1 MIKRE
6 INDAAGLSGIECF
19 LFDMDGTLY
28 LGSDILPGALDLIEL
43 LHSRG
48 KKVVYITN
56 NSSRSDADYVKKLN
70 DMGIKSSVDEFFSSA
85 DAIAHRLSE
94 MMPGARLYVLGT
106 DSLKDFLAEC
116 GFRIVEGYTRDPA
129 EIPDFAV
136 LGFDTSLTYEKLRI
150 FCDYLTDGVRYIAT
164 HPDMVCPAEG
174 HRSVPDAGSFM
185 LLIEGATGR
194 RPELIAGKPGPAM
207 INIIT
212 EKLGVEKSRTAVVGD
227 RLNTDIMSGINAGTK
242 TVCVLSGETDLAML
256 RRSDVTP
263 DYVFD
268 SVLEIYESLKHCGK

>member
-6 INDAAGLSGIECF
+6 INDDAGLSGIECF

-28 LGSDILPGALDLIEL
+28 LGNDILPGALDLIEL
-43 LHSRG
+43 LHSQG

-116 GFRIVEGYTRDPA
+116 GFRIVEGYTQDPA

>member
-6 INDAAGLSGIECF
+6 INDDDGLSGIECF

-28 LGSDILPGALDLIEL
+28 LGNDILPGALDLIEL
-43 LHSRG
+43 LHSQG

-129 EIPDFAV
+129 EIPDFVV

>member
-6 INDAAGLSGIECF
+6 INDASGLSGIDCF

-28 LGSDILPGALDLIEL
+28 LGNDVLPGATELIDL
-43 LHSRG
+43 LHARG

-70 DMGIKSSVDEFFSSA
+70 NMGIRSATDEFFSSA
-85 DAIAHRLSE
+85 DAIAHWLSE
-94 MMPGARLYVLGT
+94 TMPGARLFVLGT
-106 DSLKDFLAEC
+106 DSLKDFLSEC

-174 HRSVPDAGSFM
+174 RRSVPDAGSFM

-227 RLNTDIMSGINAGTK
+227 RLNTDVMSGINAGTK
-242 TVCVLSGETDLAML
+242 TVCVLSGETDAALLAA
-256 RRSDVTP
+256 SDVTP

-268 SVLEIYESLKHCGK
+268 SVLEIYNAIRDGRE